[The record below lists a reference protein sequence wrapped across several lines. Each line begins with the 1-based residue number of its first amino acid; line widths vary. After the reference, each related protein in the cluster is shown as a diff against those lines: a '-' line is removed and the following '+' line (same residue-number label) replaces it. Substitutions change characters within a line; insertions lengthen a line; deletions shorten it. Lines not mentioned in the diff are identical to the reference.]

1 MLALVVI
8 HPYRTMQASLNASLT
23 KANNQPMAVNLLE
36 LFMKGPEVDAKKAMK
51 VVVEEEL
58 YGYRPII

>member
-1 MLALVVI
+1 MLALEVI
-8 HPYRTMQASLNASLT
+8 HPYRTMKKSLNASLT
-23 KANNQPMAVNLLE
+23 KANQPMEVNLLE